1 MKFLTIALLILITII
16 TAAPLSLAQSD
27 ASPAQAQA
35 GPLTLDEVLAKY
47 YYAIGG
53 LAAWQK
59 VDTMVMEGVIHTQ
72 DQKIPT
78 AAEYMRPDKCRV
90 EYTIRDE
97 VVIQAYDGAS
107 AWEKNPHSTSPGPV
121 KLDKGRTDY
130 LGDKCDIEGPLVGYK
145 NKNLKVTL
153 DGRETVGKVNT
164 YKIKVAYPSGNLQYY
179 FLDPETFRP
188 VQAVGVFTV
197 DGKSSAVKTRF
208 DDYRN
213 TSGLYIPF
221 RLLFDKEGD
230 APTEELRV
238 GSVVVNSGVSENIFT
253 MPAK

>member
-1 MKFLTIALLILITII
+1 MKSLTITLLFLITII
-16 TAAPLSLAQSD
+16 AAPPLSLARSD
-27 ASPAQAQA
+27 ASPAQTE
-35 GPLTLDEVLAKY
+35 PLSLDEVLAKY
-47 YYAIGG
+47 YDAIGG

-90 EYTIRDE
+90 EYTIREE
-97 VVIQAYDGAS
+97 VVIQAFDGSS

-145 NKNLKVTL
+145 NKNLKVAL
-153 DGRETVGKVNT
+153 DGRKTVGDRNT
-164 YKIKVAYPSGNLQYY
+164 YVIKVTYPSGNLQYY

-188 VQAVGVFTV
+188 VQAVGVFNV
-197 DGKSSAVKTRF
+197 DGKSSTVQTRF